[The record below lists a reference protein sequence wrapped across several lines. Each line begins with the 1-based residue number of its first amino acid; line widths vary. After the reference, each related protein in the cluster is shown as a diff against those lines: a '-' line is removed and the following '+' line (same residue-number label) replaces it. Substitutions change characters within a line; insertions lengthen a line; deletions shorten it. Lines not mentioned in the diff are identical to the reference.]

1 MLLRFFT
8 SLLLLA
14 MLLPVGVFGAV
25 THRCEV
31 EISVSRMSCCQGAEY
46 DRLAA
51 DDADQLTHR
60 CQIETAT
67 VVQQPASL
75 SHKTQIDAAPLV
87 GVDIS
92 SLPTLRLAEQPRN
105 VSSTQVSHHS
115 SGGKAPVFLRT
126 CSFLI

>member
-8 SLLLLA
+8 SILLLA

-25 THRCEV
+25 IHRCET
-31 EISVSRMSCCQGAEY
+31 EKSVAKMSCCQGAEN
-46 DRLAA
+46 DRLTA
-51 DDADQLTHR
+51 DGVEQLTHR
-60 CQIETAT
+60 CQVQAAP

-75 SHKTQIDAAPLV
+75 SHKIEIDAASLV

-92 SLPTLRLAEQPRN
+92 SIPSLRLTAPIHKISPVR
-105 VSSTQVSHHS
+105 VSLYSP
-115 SGGKAPVFLRT
+115 GGGAPVFLRT